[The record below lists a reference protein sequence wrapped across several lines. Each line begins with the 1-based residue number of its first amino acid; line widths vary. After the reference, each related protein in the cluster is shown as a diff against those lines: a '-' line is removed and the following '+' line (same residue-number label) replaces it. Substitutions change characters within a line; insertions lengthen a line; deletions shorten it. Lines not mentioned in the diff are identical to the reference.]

1 MIGHEDFKT
10 NGVQRAIWGHTSPK
24 NEAAEDGNGHG
35 THVAST
41 IVGTDRGVAKSAKV
55 YAVKVLRS
63 SGYGS
68 NADVIDVNYI
78 CISIWPIIIDDRAL
92 LGLLKHILLPKPRT
106 RMQNRSQTC
115 HSEVDILM
123 PLIMRSKR

>member
-1 MIGHEDFKT
+1 MYMVGLFYYLLGSDKLKGYYAVVDTGVMIGHEDFKT
-10 NGVQRAIWGHTSPK
+10 NGVQRAIWGHTSPR

-55 YAVKVLRS
+55 FAVKVLRS

-68 NADVIDVNYI
+68 NADVIDVTHFQ
-78 CISIWPIIIDDRAL
+78 L
-92 LGLLKHILLPKPRT
+92 LFLVLNADT
-106 RMQNRSQTC
+106 
-115 HSEVDILM
+115 
-123 PLIMRSKR
+123 